1 MPSASATSPGRTAG
15 IRTFAL
21 VAVIGSLA
29 VQVPLVVAAVLC
41 AGVALLVVAGYV
53 VTGDQDRGITTETAV
68 LATLGLGAL
77 SHTDPAV
84 AVGVAVAVTVLLV
97 SRETLHRFVRETVTD
112 QERSDALV
120 FFVAAFVVLPVLP
133 SGPVG
138 PYGAWVP
145 QRIWLLVVLII
156 AIGWVGYAATRMFG
170 ARRGVMIAGLA
181 GGFVSGDGDHR
192 GDGRPGPPPRGAGAG
207 GPRRARSS
215 RASRPWS
222 SWPWSR
228 RWSTPRST
236 VRLLPAVVAGSLV
249 LALEAWWLGRS
260 VPGEDDSTPTGRP
273 FAIGPAL
280 LLAAIISAVLPL
292 ALWLQDRYGAAGAMA
307 ASATAALADVH
318 GASVAM
324 ATLVH
329 SGDLPLATAVVAIGA
344 GLATNTLGK
353 VLVGAAGGGARFAG
367 ALLLLL
373 LPAVLVVGVALVPRL
388 RTELSRAGPARR
400 TTGRRRSSRGRRGSA
415 APAPGPSRARRG
427 RRTPCRG
434 APGARPSQSRVSP
447 ASECTE
453 KSSIETTSAR
463 TGT

>member
-1 MPSASATSPGRTAG
+1 MGELQLWQSLGVALAIGLLVGAERERDQPGRTAG

-84 AVGVAVAVTVLLV
+84 AVGVAVAITVLLV

-133 SGPVG
+133 SGEVG

-181 GGFVSGDGDHR
+181 GGFVSATATSGVMAARARRHEV
-192 GDGRPGPPPRGAGAG
+192 PFRGALAGAVL
-207 GPRRARSS
+207 
-215 RASRPWS
+215 ASVATLVQLALVTALVDTRV
-222 SWPWSR
+222 
-228 RWSTPRST
+228 TL
-236 VRLLPAVVAGSLV
+236 RLLPAIVAGSV
-249 LALEAWWLGRS
+249 VMIAQAWWLGRS
-260 VPGEDDSTPTGRP
+260 VRGEDDSAPAGRP

-280 LLAAIISAVLPL
+280 VLAAIISAVLPI
-292 ALWLQDRYGAAGAMA
+292 ALWLQDRYGAAGALA

-318 GASVAM
+318 GTSVAM
-324 ATLVH
+324 TTLVH
-329 SGDLPLATAVVAIGA
+329 RGDLALTTAVAAIGA

-353 VLVGAAGGGARFAG
+353 VVVAAAGGGFRFAG
-367 ALLLLL
+367 ALLLCL
-373 LPAVLVVGVALVPRL
+373 LPAVVVVGAVLVL
-388 RTELSRAGPARR
+388 T
-400 TTGRRRSSRGRRGSA
+400 
-415 APAPGPSRARRG
+415 
-427 RRTPCRG
+427 
-434 APGARPSQSRVSP
+434 
-447 ASECTE
+447 
-453 KSSIETTSAR
+453 
-463 TGT
+463 

>member
-1 MPSASATSPGRTAG
+1 MGELQLWQSLGVALAIGLLVGAERERDQPGRTAG

-181 GGFVSGDGDHR
+181 GGFVSATATTGVM
-192 GDGRPGPPPRGAGAG
+192 AA
-207 GPRRARSS
+207 RARRHEVPV
-215 RASRPWS
+215 RAALAGTLLASVATLVQLALVTALVDP
-222 SWPWSR
+222 
-228 RWSTPRST
+228 TVT

-260 VPGEDDSTPTGRP
+260 VHGEDDSTPTGRP

-292 ALWLQDRYGAAGAMA
+292 ALWLQDRYGAAGATA

-373 LPAVLVVGVALVPRL
+373 LPAVVVVGVALSL
-388 RTELSRAGPARR
+388 A
-400 TTGRRRSSRGRRGSA
+400 
-415 APAPGPSRARRG
+415 
-427 RRTPCRG
+427 
-434 APGARPSQSRVSP
+434 
-447 ASECTE
+447 
-453 KSSIETTSAR
+453 
-463 TGT
+463 